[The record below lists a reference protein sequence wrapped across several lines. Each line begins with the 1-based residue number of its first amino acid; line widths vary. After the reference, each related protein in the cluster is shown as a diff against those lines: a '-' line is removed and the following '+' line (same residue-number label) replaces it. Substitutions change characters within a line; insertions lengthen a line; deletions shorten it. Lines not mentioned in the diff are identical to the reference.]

1 MTVKDREQSPAVGP
15 TIAISSATDVGR
27 VRKVN
32 EDSFIVSHPVYAV
45 ADGMGGH
52 AFGDQASQR
61 AVAALAA
68 LAKTEATPATVL
80 AAIAAANEAVAGL
93 TSGTDTLVAG
103 TTLTGV
109 ALVLAGVPKRE
120 HWMAFNVG
128 DSRVYSWDGRDLRQV
143 TVDHSAV
150 QELVDSGQLAP
161 DEAMS
166 HPERN
171 VITRAL
177 GVTADAEPDVWL
189 IPVNGA
195 QTFIVCSDGLSKEVS
210 DARIAQ
216 TLAEHSGDEPS
227 MAQALVH
234 LALDSGGKDNVTV
247 VVLSSASEA
256 LEALDE
262 STLDAIRSLEE
273 TTPRD

>member
-32 EDSFIVSHPVYAV
+32 EDSFITSHPVYAV

-61 AVAALAA
+61 AVAALAV
-68 LAKTEATPATVL
+68 LADTEPTPATVL
-80 AAIAAANEAVAGL
+80 AAIAAANAAVAGL

-128 DSRVYSWDGRDLRQV
+128 DSRVYSWDGRDLLQV

-216 TLAEHSGDEPS
+216 TLAEHSSNELS
-227 MAQALVH
+227 MAQALVQ

-247 VVLSSASEA
+247 VVLSSTSEA
-256 LEALDE
+256 VEALDE